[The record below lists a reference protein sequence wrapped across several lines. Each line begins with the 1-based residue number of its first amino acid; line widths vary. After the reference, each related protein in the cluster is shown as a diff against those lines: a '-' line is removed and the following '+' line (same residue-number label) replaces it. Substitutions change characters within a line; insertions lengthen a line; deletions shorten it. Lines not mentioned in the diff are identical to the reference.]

1 MAEDKLPQLNI
12 QVPKGYRYR
21 QYLAGMR
28 AAGGRFYV
36 RNCQPQSIPAECS
49 RLDCPMRRL
58 AMPPEAHAGDYLLE
72 CDPPGFLADLLIMV
86 RAGQAEVI
94 RRNVEENFNGR

>member
-58 AMPPEAHAGDYLLE
+58 AMPPEAQAGDYLLE
-72 CDPPGFLADLLIMV
+72 CQPPGDLADLLIMV

-94 RRNVEENFNGR
+94 RRNVEENIKGR